1 MIDMKKKSDILLELS
16 NIARETE
23 ALISILKETESF
35 YFKSTELTGLINTTN
50 YNSEIDEFN
59 MSIGKE
65 LTIEVIKTLLKFKEE
80 EYQLTQKELFDNNL
94 KEENK
99 NEKFNNSLY

>member
-1 MIDMKKKSDILLELS
+1 MKKKSDILLELS

-50 YNSEIDEFN
+50 YNSEIDQFN
-59 MSIGKE
+59 ISIGKE
-65 LTIEVIKTLLKFKEE
+65 LTVEVIKTLLKSKEE
-80 EYQLTQKELFDNNL
+80 EYQITQKELFDSNL
-94 KEENK
+94 KEV
-99 NEKFNNSLY
+99 